1 MSEDQNDAVA
11 GRFSEHKLILMIAG
25 SIVVALILTSISMSL
40 YTASGAAQVDL
51 SRPGYQSVQKE
62 AKSSE
67 KFDGFS
73 ASGEINEK
81 VLDDFKKIYDKQ
93 AQQVSDINAFSS
105 GVLDDAT
112 LKIDDP
118 ALVPETTQ

>member
-1 MSEDQNDAVA
+1 MSEDQTELTTS
-11 GRFSEHKLILMIAG
+11 RFSEHKLIFMIVG
-25 SIVVALILTSISMSL
+25 SIFVALILTVVSMSL

-51 SRPGYQSVQKE
+51 SRPGYRSVQKE

-81 VLDDFKKIYDKQ
+81 VLEDFKKIYNKQ
-93 AQQVSDINAFSS
+93 AQQVSDVNAFGT

-118 ALVPETTQ
+118 ALLPEATQ